1 MAQRREVIRNDMYS
15 FVDTVR
21 GESEEKILPA
31 EAVSINGSY
40 IENEI
45 DGYRT
50 LQVTGR
56 ELLESEITDKETAS
70 VDGSA
75 YQYKRNKPRII
86 RVIYQLLSD
95 TPEEFRE
102 KFNQLCGIL
111 EQEEAKLVFYDEPD
125 KYFIG
130 TKSTV
135 GDVNGGALNV
145 VGEYSF
151 YCTDPHK
158 YSTVEKSFP
167 AAANSDGILEATIVN
182 TGTESVPISYEITH
196 NHENGYLGIVS
207 EHGVMQFGDIDEVDK
222 ETRQKSQRLINYKKY
237 SDFSAMTDGAGIL
250 DGGHTD
256 YPMNGA
262 FGSATINGK
271 QVLALANAGSGST
284 WHGAAKQITFP
295 KDSNNVI
302 GAANFFVQSKIWFE
316 TGKVEQTGVL
326 EMVLGDE
333 DGKHLAS
340 IHIVKQSTTANQ
352 ASCIVQIQE
361 KELGRHKYEPRADS
375 VTTGDKGIMYI
386 KKSGEVFEFYGAG
399 KKYTFNRKDLK
410 NKKAKTLTLF
420 LGQYGTR
427 GISNLIARMYV
438 MELSVQKNNVTYRV
452 DIPNRYPEGS
462 KVFIDGET
470 RRFYVDG
477 IQEQRDEVRGTKWFE
492 APPGTTKVQFYHS
505 DFSSPVPTITA
516 KIREA
521 YL

>member
-1 MAQRREVIRNDMYS
+1 MS
-15 FVDTVR
+15 
-21 GESEEKILPA
+21 L
-31 EAVSINGSY
+31 
-40 IENEI
+40 
-45 DGYRT
+45 
-50 LQVTGR
+50 
-56 ELLESEITDKETAS
+56 S
-70 VDGSA
+70 V
-75 YQYKRNKPRII
+75 
-86 RVIYQLLSD
+86 
-95 TPEEFRE
+95 
-102 KFNQLCGIL
+102 KFNGVELNQYIDVAYGFTPFSGPGWSPQVAATSGIRRGADFVYTTYKSKTIDMPFTML
-111 EQEEAKLVFYDEPD
+111 EGLGDKYDELER
-125 KYFIG
+125 I
-130 TKSTV
+130 
-135 GDVNGGALNV
+135 LNV
-145 VGEYSF
+145 DEPKELIFGNAPNRKFYAIPVNDLDFDDYECYGEG
-151 YCTDPHK
+151 TITWLVPDGLAH
-158 YSTVEKSFP
+158 STVEKSFL

-182 TGTESVPISYEITH
+182 TGTEAVPISYEITH

-222 ETRQKSQRLINYKKY
+222 ETRQKSQRLINYKAY
-237 SDFSAMTDGAGIL
+237 SDFSAMTDGTGIL
-250 DGGHTD
+250 DDGHTD
-256 YPMNGA
+256 YPMNGT
-262 FGSATINGK
+262 FGQYTINGK
-271 QVLALANAGSGST
+271 KVLGLTGVGSGST

-295 KDSNNVI
+295 ADSNNVV
-302 GAANFFVQSKIWFE
+302 GAENFFVQSKIWFE
-316 TGKVEQTGVL
+316 TGKVAQTGVL

-333 DGKHLAS
+333 DGEHLAS

-352 ASCIVQIQE
+352 ASCIVQIQK

-399 KKYTFNRKDLK
+399 KKYTFRYPSLK
-410 NKKAKTLTLF
+410 TKKAKTLTLF

-427 GISNLIARMYV
+427 GINNLIARMYV
-438 MELSVQKNNVTYRV
+438 MELSVQKNKVTYRV

-477 IQEQRDEVRGTKWFE
+477 IQENDEVIGTKWFE